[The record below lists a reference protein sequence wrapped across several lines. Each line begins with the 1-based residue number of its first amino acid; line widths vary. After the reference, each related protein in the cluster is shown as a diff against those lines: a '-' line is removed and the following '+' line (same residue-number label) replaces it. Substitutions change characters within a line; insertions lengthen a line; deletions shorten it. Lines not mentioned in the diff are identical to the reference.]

1 MKKIYSII
9 LAALFSTSIINSQN
23 TLITGLTL
31 TGILDLTVP
40 AGGSSGKAIQL
51 TANQNISDLFQ
62 TFLQENKLSSHAWVI
77 GKKPDKKDD

>member
-51 TANQNISDLFQ
+51 TANQNISDLSVLVLELLIMVVEQTDKNIHFQ
-62 TFLQENKLSSHAWVI
+62 VSL
-77 GKKPDKKDD
+77 